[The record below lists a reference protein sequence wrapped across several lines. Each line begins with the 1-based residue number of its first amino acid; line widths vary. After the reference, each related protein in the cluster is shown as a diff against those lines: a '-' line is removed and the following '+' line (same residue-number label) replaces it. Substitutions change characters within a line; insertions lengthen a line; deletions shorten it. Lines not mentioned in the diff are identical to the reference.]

1 MLRPAPD
8 PSYRRLSKCHDHQR
22 GKQMIVRC
30 HARSERFDKGNQ
42 RADLPRIMKP
52 LKGIREVNLRLSGKP
67 PGKIDGRLVF
77 AFMHRQAPSTLLI
90 VEVLTQLQLIRQ
102 IPRASD
108 EEIDRI

>member
-1 MLRPAPD
+1 
-8 PSYRRLSKCHDHQR
+8 
-22 GKQMIVRC
+22 
-30 HARSERFDKGNQ
+30 
-42 RADLPRIMKP
+42 RIMKP

-108 EEIDRI
+108 EEIDRIGTHAMPERKPILPHAVCIEPVVVPIPSHACFSPA